1 MESLM
6 SPSGENPP
14 AVVVTGSSTGI
25 GAACVREL
33 DRRGFRVFAGVR
45 ATADGDRLRAAS
57 SPRLVPL
64 PLDVTLPESI
74 ASAAQAIRESVG
86 AAGLAGLV
94 NNAGIAVA
102 GPLEILPI
110 DQLREAFAVNVL
122 GVIGVTLAMLPL
134 LRQGRGRI
142 VNIGSL
148 NGRIACPYLGAYS
161 ASKHA
166 LEALSDALRIE
177 LRSWGI
183 QVAVVQPG
191 NTATPLWDKSF
202 AAADALATQAPAA
215 AIALY
220 KADLAAF
227 RAACAHLAVTAGTV
241 DRTVRAIVHALTARR
256 PRVRY
261 RIGLKV
267 DLLLRAYKWIP
278 ARLWDRILRRALG
291 LPD

>member
-1 MESLM
+1 M

-45 ATADGDRLRAAS
+45 ATADADRLRAAS

-64 PLDVTLPESI
+64 PLDVTLPDSI
-74 ASAAQAIRESVG
+74 AAAARAIRESVG

-110 DQLREAFAVNVL
+110 EQICEEFAVNVF
-122 GVIGVTLAMLPL
+122 GVIGVTQAMLPL

-183 QVAVVQPG
+183 HVAVVQPG

-202 AAADALATQAPAA
+202 AAAEALATHASAG
-215 AIALY
+215 AIDLY
-220 KADLAAF
+220 KADLDAF
-227 RAACAHLAVTAGTV
+227 RAACTHLAVTAGTV

-261 RIGLKV
+261 PIGPKV
-267 DLLLRAYKWIP
+267 HLLLRAYKWLP
-278 ARLWDRILRRALG
+278 SRLWDRILQRALG